1 MRPPSHPQS
10 HLRHPLSRILGNEA
24 SVRLLRVLATRGL
37 SMSVS
42 QLEMECGLTARGIRL
57 ALENLIRAQVVSQLG
72 AARSRL
78 YCMDSRH
85 PLMGAIA
92 HLFQEEMQ
100 YWDNMLNDIRE
111 VLKAQQITAAWYYGS
126 VARAEDSPASDF
138 DLAII
143 VPDDV
148 AVESVTESVR
158 LALQAIEDRHQVR
171 CSVVGLSDADVLRMC
186 EGHDPFW
193 ENMTR
198 DAKVFDGPRPE
209 QYAARL
215 QRRRQDG

>member
-10 HLRHPLSRILGNEA
+10 HLQHPLSRILGNEA

-37 SMSVS
+37 PLSVS
-42 QLEMECGLTARGIRL
+42 QLDKECGLSARGTRL

-78 YCMDSRH
+78 YCIDSRH
-85 PLMGAIA
+85 PLTGAITN
-92 HLFQEEMQ
+92 LFQDEMQ
-100 YWDNMLNDIRE
+100 HWSSMLNGVRE
-111 VLKAQQITAAWYYGS
+111 VLKAQQVTAAWYYGS
-126 VARAEDSPASDF
+126 VARGEDTPASDF
-138 DLAII
+138 DLAIV
-143 VPDDV
+143 VPDDS
-148 AVESVTESVR
+148 AVESMTESIR
-158 LALQAIEDRHQVR
+158 LALQTIEDRHQIR
-171 CSVVGLSDADVLRMC
+171 CSVVGLSDGDVLRMH

-198 DAKVFDGPRPE
+198 DAKVLDGPRPE

>member
-37 SMSVS
+37 PMSVS

-92 HLFQEEMQ
+92 NLFQEEMQ

-143 VPDDV
+143 VPEDV
-148 AVESVTESVR
+148 AVESVTETVR

-171 CSVVGLSDADVLRMC
+171 CSVVGLSDADVLRMSK
-186 EGHDPFW
+186 GPDPFW

-198 DAKVFDGPRPE
+198 DAKVLDGPRPE

>member
-10 HLRHPLSRILGNEA
+10 HLQHPLSRILGNEA

-37 SMSVS
+37 PLSVS
-42 QLEMECGLTARGIRL
+42 QLDKECGLSARGTRL
-57 ALENLIRAQVVSQLG
+57 ALENLIRVQVVSQLG

-78 YCMDSRH
+78 YCIDPRH
-85 PLMGAIA
+85 PLTGAIT
-92 HLFQEEMQ
+92 HLFQDEMQ
-100 YWDNMLNDIRE
+100 HWNSMLNGVRE
-111 VLKAQQITAAWYYGS
+111 VLKAQQVTSAWYYGS
-126 VARAEDSPASDF
+126 VARGEDTPASDF

-143 VPDDV
+143 VPDDT
-148 AVESVTESVR
+148 AVESVTETVR
-158 LALQAIEDRHQVR
+158 LALQAVEDRHQVR

-198 DAKVFDGPRPE
+198 DAKVLDGPRPE

-215 QRRRQDG
+215 QRRRQDE

>member
-37 SMSVS
+37 PLSVS
-42 QLEMECGLTARGIRL
+42 QLEKECGLSARGIRL

-78 YCMDSRH
+78 YCLDSRH
-85 PLMGAIA
+85 PLTGAIVS
-92 HLFQEEMQ
+92 LFQDEMQ
-100 YWDNMLNDIRE
+100 HWNSLLNGIRE
-111 VLKAQQITAAWYYGS
+111 ALKAHQVTAAWYYGS
-126 VARAEDSPASDF
+126 VARGEDTPASDF

-143 VPDDV
+143 VPGD
-148 AVESVTESVR
+148 ATVESVTETVR

-171 CSVVGLSDADVLRMC
+171 CSVVGLSDADVLRMS

-198 DAKVFDGPRPE
+198 DARVLDGPRPE

-215 QRRRQDG
+215 QQRGEGG

>member
-37 SMSVS
+37 PMSVS

-92 HLFQEEMQ
+92 NLFQEEMQ

-148 AVESVTESVR
+148 AVENVTETVR

-171 CSVVGLSDADVLRMC
+171 CSVVGLSDADILRMS

>member
-10 HLRHPLSRILGNEA
+10 HLQHPLSRILGNEA

-37 SMSVS
+37 PLSVS
-42 QLEMECGLTARGIRL
+42 QLEKECGLSARGTRL
-57 ALENLIRAQVVSQLG
+57 ALENLIRSQVVSQLG

-85 PLMGAIA
+85 PLMGAITD
-92 HLFQEEMQ
+92 LFQGEMQ
-100 YWDNMLNDIRE
+100 HWDSMLNSVRE
-111 VLKAQQITAAWYYGS
+111 ALKVQQVTAAWYYGS
-126 VARAEDSPASDF
+126 VARGEDTPASDF

-143 VPDDV
+143 VADNT
-148 AVESVTESVR
+148 AVESVTETVR

-171 CSVVGLSDADVLRMC
+171 CSVVGLSDIDVLRMC

-198 DAKVFDGPRPE
+198 DAKIIDGPRPE

-215 QRRRQDG
+215 QRRGEGG

>member
-37 SMSVS
+37 PMSVS

-57 ALENLIRAQVVSQLG
+57 ALENLIRSQVVSQLG

-92 HLFQEEMQ
+92 NLFQEEMQ

-148 AVESVTESVR
+148 AVENVTESVR
-158 LALQAIEDRHQVR
+158 LALQAIEDHHQVR
-171 CSVVGLSDADVLRMC
+171 CSVVGLSDADILRMS

-215 QRRRQDG
+215 QRQRQNG

>member
-37 SMSVS
+37 PMSVS

-92 HLFQEEMQ
+92 NLFQEEMQ

-148 AVESVTESVR
+148 AVESVTETVR

-171 CSVVGLSDADVLRMC
+171 CSVVGLSDADVLRMS